1 MGEVEARMWDEDIC
15 YLPTWPVLM
24 DQIGPPLRGPDVD
37 EGCSWVVTVTKRAFP
52 SHRHQNV
59 SPVLNLSESDW
70 DVGDDYSFG
79 LIER

>member
-1 MGEVEARMWDEDIC
+1 MGRGHMLSSNMACVDGPDW
-15 YLPTWPVLM
+15 
-24 DQIGPPLRGPDVD
+24 PPLRGPDVD

-59 SPVLNLSESDW
+59 SAVLNLSESDW

-79 LIER
+79 LIEK